1 MENKDFW
8 NERFATNEYAYGK
21 EANQFLQHAAQF
33 IPQQGKVLSIAEGEG
48 RNGVFLAKQNLHV
61 TAIDIA
67 DEGKRKAEQLA
78 AENQVSFDYKI
89 IHADDFDFGNNAWD
103 AIISIFGY
111 LAPNSDMRKSVFQKI
126 ITALKPN
133 GVFILEAYHPKQIH
147 NNTGGGKNPDSFITQ
162 NEILATFPTP
172 NIVHLKEIQRN
183 IIEGQYHTGLSNT
196 TQLIWKK

>member
-8 NERFATNEYAYGK
+8 NERFAIDEYAYGK
-21 EANQFLQHAAQF
+21 EANQFLQSAVQY
-33 IPQQGKVLSIAEGEG
+33 IPNRGKVLSIAEGEG

-67 DEGKRKAEQLA
+67 EEGKRKAEQLA
-78 AENQVSFDYKI
+78 AENHVSLDYKI
-89 IHADDFDFGNNAWD
+89 IHADNFDLGDNEWD

-111 LAPNSDMRKSVFQKI
+111 LAPNSSLRKAVFQKI
-126 ITALKPN
+126 ITAIKPN

-147 NNTGGGKNPDSFITQ
+147 NNTGGGKNPDSFMTKD
-162 NEILATFPTP
+162 EILATFPIP
-172 NIVHLKEIQRN
+172 NILHLKEVQRN
-183 IIEGQYHTGLSNT
+183 IIEGQYHTGLSDT